1 MLEDFEGSRTEFMK
15 MLAEQ
20 DAPPAY
26 IQRAQRV
33 EQIWNE
39 LLNQCR
45 QEFAERLEMPRVRLA
60 QLAALIDHN
69 WSTLA
74 VYLLDDDAPPYLET
88 LHAEWKPK
96 LRLPLEA
103 TTSQRRITASL
114 KDLIRSFERL
124 NSRWES
130 FLSTVD
136 LADVNYERQQYNDY
150 YLVEKAAALGSDKL
164 AEMGFQ
170 RLAPATE
177 EDLRQ
182 QLPALR
188 VPRLR

>member
-74 VYLLDDDAPPYLET
+74 VYLLDDDAPPYLVT
-88 LHAEWKPK
+88 QSI
-96 LRLPLEA
+96 LEVLFV
-103 TTSQRRITASL
+103 TN
-114 KDLIRSFERL
+114 L
-124 NSRWES
+124 NDWH
-130 FLSTVD
+130 
-136 LADVNYERQQYNDY
+136 
-150 YLVEKAAALGSDKL
+150 G
-164 AEMGFQ
+164 
-170 RLAPATE
+170 
-177 EDLRQ
+177 
-182 QLPALR
+182 
-188 VPRLR
+188 